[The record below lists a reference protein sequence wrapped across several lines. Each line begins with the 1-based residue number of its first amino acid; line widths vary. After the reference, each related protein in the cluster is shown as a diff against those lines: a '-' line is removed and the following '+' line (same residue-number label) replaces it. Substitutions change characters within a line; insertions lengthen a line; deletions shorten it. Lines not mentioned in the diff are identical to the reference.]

1 MGVVYPLHARALFTR
16 VRGKGILRTS
26 PVPFSEVRLT
36 AFAPV
41 TSSLSWCR
49 KYWRGNRRCREGGG
63 PGMISAEETILR
75 LVVAAVLGGLVGL
88 ERERLEWAAGMR
100 THALVSLGSALF
112 MVVSIFGFSDILNE
126 RHVVLDPSRVAAQV
140 ASGIGFIGAGTIIF
154 RREVV
159 KGLTTAA
166 SIWAV
171 AAVGLAVG
179 GGMFLAAGAATLLA
193 LALLVLAKPL
203 KARLFPNRKEARRV
217 RLVVERGTPL
227 AALREEIETSEVP
240 LERIVVRP
248 SSAAEDDAEL
258 VLGKGSREEEELLAL
273 MDSLRRVSGVREVH
287 SALMNGS
294 AESKPEQ

>member
-1 MGVVYPLHARALFTR
+1 
-16 VRGKGILRTS
+16 
-26 PVPFSEVRLT
+26 
-36 AFAPV
+36 
-41 TSSLSWCR
+41 
-49 KYWRGNRRCREGGG
+49 
-63 PGMISAEETILR
+63 MISPEQVVIR

-112 MVVSIFGFSDILNE
+112 MVVSILGFSDILDE
-126 RHVVLDPSRVAAQV
+126 RHVILDPSRVAAQV
-140 ASGIGFIGAGTIIF
+140 ASGIGFIGAGTIIL
-154 RREVV
+154 RKEVV

-217 RLVVERGTPL
+217 RLLVDRGTPL
-227 AALREEIETSEVP
+227 AELRDEVEAAEVP

-248 SSAAEDDAEL
+248 GSAAEEDDAEL
-258 VLGKGSREEEELLAL
+258 VLGKGSREDELLFL
-273 MDSLRRVSGVREVH
+273 LDGLRRVSGVREVN
-287 SALMNGS
+287 SVLMNGS
-294 AESKPEQ
+294 AESRPGQ

>member
-1 MGVVYPLHARALFTR
+1 
-16 VRGKGILRTS
+16 
-26 PVPFSEVRLT
+26 
-36 AFAPV
+36 
-41 TSSLSWCR
+41 
-49 KYWRGNRRCREGGG
+49 
-63 PGMISAEETILR
+63 MISPEQVVIR

-112 MVVSIFGFSDILNE
+112 MVVSILGFSDILDE
-126 RHVVLDPSRVAAQV
+126 RHVILDPSRVAAQV
-140 ASGIGFIGAGTIIF
+140 ASGIGFIGAGTIIL
-154 RREVV
+154 RKEVV
-159 KGLTTAA
+159 KGLTTAG

-217 RLVVERGTPL
+217 RLLVDRGTPL
-227 AALREEIETSEVP
+227 AELRDEVEAAEVP

-248 SSAAEDDAEL
+248 GSAAEEDDAEL
-258 VLGKGSREEEELLAL
+258 VLGKGSREDELLFL
-273 MDSLRRVSGVREVH
+273 LDGLRRVSGVREVN
-287 SALMNGS
+287 SVLMNGS
-294 AESKPEQ
+294 AESRPGQ

>member
-1 MGVVYPLHARALFTR
+1 
-16 VRGKGILRTS
+16 
-26 PVPFSEVRLT
+26 
-36 AFAPV
+36 
-41 TSSLSWCR
+41 
-49 KYWRGNRRCREGGG
+49 
-63 PGMISAEETILR
+63 MISPEQVVIR

-112 MVVSIFGFSDILNE
+112 MVVSILGFSDILDE
-126 RHVVLDPSRVAAQV
+126 RHVILDPSRVAAQV
-140 ASGIGFIGAGTIIF
+140 ASGIGFIGAGTIIL
-154 RREVV
+154 RKEVV

-217 RLVVERGTPL
+217 RLVVDRGTPL
-227 AALREEIETSEVP
+227 AELRDEVEAAEVP

-248 SSAAEDDAEL
+248 GSAAEEDDAEL
-258 VLGKGSREEEELLAL
+258 VLGKGSREDELLFL
-273 MDSLRRVSGVREVH
+273 LDGLRRVSGVREVN
-287 SALMNGS
+287 SVLMNGS
-294 AESKPEQ
+294 AESRPGQ

>member
-1 MGVVYPLHARALFTR
+1 MGGDLA
-16 VRGKGILRTS
+16 
-26 PVPFSEVRLT
+26 
-36 AFAPV
+36 
-41 TSSLSWCR
+41 
-49 KYWRGNRRCREGGG
+49 
-63 PGMISAEETILR
+63 MISSWELVLR
-75 LVVAAVLGGLVGL
+75 LAVAAVLGALVGL

-126 RHVVLDPSRVAAQV
+126 RHVILDPSRVAAQV

-179 GGMFLAAGAATLLA
+179 GGMFLAAVSATLLA

-203 KARLFPNRKEARRV
+203 KARMFPNRKEARRV
-217 RLVVERGTPL
+217 RLVLERGTLWRGLGRRSRPQRCPWSASWCGRAL
-227 AALREEIETSEVP
+227 PTRRRTTRSWWWARAA
-240 LERIVVRP
+240 
-248 SSAAEDDAEL
+248 
-258 VLGKGSREEEELLAL
+258 GKRSC
-273 MDSLRRVSGVREVH
+273 S
-287 SALMNGS
+287 
-294 AESKPEQ
+294 P

>member
-1 MGVVYPLHARALFTR
+1 
-16 VRGKGILRTS
+16 
-26 PVPFSEVRLT
+26 
-36 AFAPV
+36 
-41 TSSLSWCR
+41 
-49 KYWRGNRRCREGGG
+49 
-63 PGMISAEETILR
+63 MISPEQVVIR

-112 MVVSIFGFSDILNE
+112 MVVSIFGFSDILDE
-126 RHVVLDPSRVAAQV
+126 RHVILDPSRVAAQV
-140 ASGIGFIGAGTIIF
+140 ASGIGFIGAGTIIL
-154 RREVV
+154 RKEVV

-217 RLVVERGTPL
+217 RLVVDRGTPL
-227 AALREEIETSEVP
+227 AELRDEVEAAEVP

-248 SSAAEDDAEL
+248 GSAAEEDDAEL
-258 VLGKGSREEEELLAL
+258 VLGKGSREEELLFL
-273 MDSLRRVSGVREVH
+273 LDGLRRVSGVREVN
-287 SALMNGS
+287 SVLMNGS
-294 AESKPEQ
+294 AESRPGQ

>member
-1 MGVVYPLHARALFTR
+1 
-16 VRGKGILRTS
+16 
-26 PVPFSEVRLT
+26 
-36 AFAPV
+36 
-41 TSSLSWCR
+41 
-49 KYWRGNRRCREGGG
+49 
-63 PGMISAEETILR
+63 
-75 LVVAAVLGGLVGL
+75 L

-126 RHVVLDPSRVAAQV
+126 RHVILDPSRVAAQV

-179 GGMFLAAGAATLLA
+179 GGMFVAAVSATLLC
-193 LALLVLAKPL
+193 LTLLVLAKPL
-203 KARLFPNRKEARRV
+203 KTRMFPNRKEARRV

-227 AALREEIETSEVP
+227 VELREQIEASAVP

-248 SSAAEDDAEL
+248 GSSEGKDDAEL
-258 VLGKGSREEEELLAL
+258 VLGKGSQEEELISLL
-273 MDSLRRVSGVREVH
+273 EGLRRVSGVREVN

-294 AESKPEQ
+294 AESKTAR

>member
-1 MGVVYPLHARALFTR
+1 LVYKEDR
-16 VRGKGILRTS
+16 VIDRRLR
-26 PVPFSEVRLT
+26 
-36 AFAPV
+36 
-41 TSSLSWCR
+41 W
-49 KYWRGNRRCREGGG
+49 GGDLA
-63 PGMISAEETILR
+63 MISPWELVLR
-75 LVVAAVLGGLVGL
+75 LAVAAVLGALVGL

-126 RHVVLDPSRVAAQV
+126 RHVILDPSRVAAQV

-179 GGMFLAAGAATLLA
+179 GGMFLAAVSATLLA

-203 KARLFPNRKEARRV
+203 KARMFPNRKEARRV

-227 AALREEIETSEVP
+227 ADLREEIEASEVP

-248 SSAAEDDAEL
+248 GSAEEEDDAEL
-258 VLGKGSREEEELLAL
+258 VLGKGSQQEELLSL
-273 MDSLRRVSGVREVH
+273 MDGLRRVSGVREVS
-287 SALMNGS
+287 SAAANGS
-294 AESKPEQ
+294 AESKPYSPECVERLSEKGPMGSDPLL

>member
-1 MGVVYPLHARALFTR
+1 
-16 VRGKGILRTS
+16 
-26 PVPFSEVRLT
+26 
-36 AFAPV
+36 
-41 TSSLSWCR
+41 
-49 KYWRGNRRCREGGG
+49 
-63 PGMISAEETILR
+63 MISPEQIVLR
-75 LVVAAVLGGLVGL
+75 LVLAAVLGGLVGL

-112 MVVSIFGFSDILNE
+112 MVVSIFGFSDILAE
-126 RHVVLDPSRVAAQV
+126 QHVILDPSRVAAQV
-140 ASGIGFIGAGTIIF
+140 ASGIGFIGAGTIIL

-203 KARLFPNRKEARRV
+203 KARIFPNRKEARRV
-217 RLVVERGTPL
+217 RVVVGRGTPL
-227 AALREEIETSEVP
+227 AELRDEIEAAEVP

-248 SSAAEDDAEL
+248 GSAEEDDAEL
-258 VLGKGSREEEELLAL
+258 VLGKGSREEELLAL
-273 MDSLRRVSGVREVH
+273 IDGLRRVSGVREVN

-294 AESKPEQ
+294 AESNSEK